1 MVCSRNF
8 CVTTT
13 LTFLLFTLGSNPL
26 VEHFNQTFKNKMY
39 KYFMAKNTLTYI
51 NVLPELVSSYNNTCH
66 QSIKMKPRQMTK
78 ANEAQ
83 VWDTLYGDDVRKPV
97 RFKFQVGDRVR
108 IIKVKRMFEKSYL
121 ILQKK
126 VLLFTSEWIVKC
138 PFIN

>member
-1 MVCSRNF
+1 
-8 CVTTT
+8 
-13 LTFLLFTLGSNPL
+13 
-26 VEHFNQTFKNKMY
+26 
-39 KYFMAKNTLTYI
+39 MAKNTLTYI
-51 NVLPELVSSYNNTCH
+51 NVLPELVSSYNNTYH

-83 VWDTLYGDDVRKPV
+83 VWDTLYEDDVRKPV

>member
-1 MVCSRNF
+1 MVCSTNF

-13 LTFLLFTLGSNPL
+13 LTFSLFTLGSNPL
-26 VEHFNQTFKNKMY
+26 VECFNQTFKNKMY

-51 NVLPELVSSYNNTCH
+51 NVLPELVSSYNNTYH
-66 QSIKMKPRQMTK
+66 QSIKMKLRQMTK

>member
-1 MVCSRNF
+1 MVCSTNF

-13 LTFLLFTLGSNPL
+13 LTFPLFTLGSNPL
-26 VEHFNQTFKNKMY
+26 VECFNQTFKNKMY

>member
-1 MVCSRNF
+1 MVCSTNF

-13 LTFLLFTLGSNPL
+13 LTFSLFTLGSNPL
-26 VEHFNQTFKNKMY
+26 VECFNQTFKNKMY

-51 NVLPELVSSYNNTCH
+51 NVLPELVSSYNNTYH

-97 RFKFQVGDRVR
+97 QFKFQVGDRVR

>member
-1 MVCSRNF
+1 
-8 CVTTT
+8 
-13 LTFLLFTLGSNPL
+13 
-26 VEHFNQTFKNKMY
+26 
-39 KYFMAKNTLTYI
+39 MAKNTLTYI
-51 NVLPELVSSYNNTCH
+51 NVLPELVSSYNNTYH
-66 QSIKMKPRQMTK
+66 QSIKMKSRQMTK
-78 ANEAQ
+78 AKEAQ

>member
-1 MVCSRNF
+1 
-8 CVTTT
+8 
-13 LTFLLFTLGSNPL
+13 
-26 VEHFNQTFKNKMY
+26 
-39 KYFMAKNTLTYI
+39 MAKNTLTYI
-51 NVLPELVSSYNNTCH
+51 NVLPALVSSYNNTCH

-83 VWDTLYGDDVRKPV
+83 VWDTLYWDDVRKPV

-108 IIKVKRMFEKSYL
+108 IIKEKRMFEKSYL